1 MFSLLVSSN
10 ALIGLV
16 PYYSHVIGTSVE
28 SSIENNRLLFITD
41 PTIIC
46 HAGDFTQDY
55 SQYLNQFRIYFVLIG
70 AGISF
75 LLIFFMLMAMKYW
88 TLALK
93 LQTFLKQKTFDLS
106 IQHRVRAAIAI

>member
-10 ALIGLV
+10 ALIGLI
-16 PYYSHVIGTSVE
+16 PYYFHVIGSSVE
-28 SSIENNRLLFITD
+28 TSIENNRLLFITD
-41 PTIIC
+41 PKIIC
-46 HAGDFTQDY
+46 QAGNFQEEY
-55 SQYLNQFRIYFVLIG
+55 SEYLNQFRIYFVLIG

-93 LQTFLKQKTFDLS
+93 LQSFLRQKTFDVS